1 MMKMAADFRC
11 NGEIMEEEIPER
23 VLRSIGASYKSC
35 HSESIFMARAA
46 RSMKLYNGDSL
57 CKLPFCVTMEA
68 DAFGAEV
75 MVSEKASNP
84 RFKGYMFQKLEELK
98 ELRQIDL
105 ANGRIRELLCS
116 IQLLQRKG
124 ETVSL
129 EVQGPFTVL
138 ALLIDVME
146 LYRGV
151 HKDRQLVEDTLQ
163 LISEGLFSFIQ
174 EGISMGAQIISF
186 AEPTGTP
193 EQVGLEM
200 YRQFYSKP
208 SFRLLKKIKDE
219 LPNVL
224 IHLCGKTSIA
234 YERSG
239 LCKVSPLIVPMG
251 LTYGDA
257 LKMLSMSSNT
267 IIAGHK
273 CMKSTSGIM
282 TSNVVWQID
291 LLC

>member
-1 MMKMAADFRC
+1 MKMAADFRC
-11 NGEIMEEEIPER
+11 NGEVTEEEIPER
-23 VLRSIGASYKSC
+23 VLGSIGASYRTC
-35 HSESIFMARAA
+35 HSESIFMAKAA

-75 MVSEKASNP
+75 IVSEKSSSP
-84 RFKGYMFQKLEELK
+84 RFNGYMFQKLEELK
-98 ELRQIDL
+98 ELKQIDL

-116 IQLLQRKG
+116 VQLLQKKG

-151 HKDRQLVEDTLQ
+151 RKNRRLVENALEV
-163 LISEGLFSFIQ
+163 ISEGLFCFIQ
-174 EGISMGAQIISF
+174 EGISMGAQIISY

-200 YRQFYSKP
+200 YREFYSKP
-208 SFRLLKKIKDE
+208 SFSLLKKIKGE

-239 LCKVSPLIVPMG
+239 LCRVSPLIVPVG
-251 LTYGDA
+251 LTYGEA
-257 LKMLSMSSNT
+257 LKMLSMSNEA